1 VKSPPKERPA
11 PRSPVAV
18 PAAILAAAALT
29 AASPAL
35 ARAPDYLEVVTA
47 YAEALLEKGRDTYGE
62 ARSPLIASALD
73 RRTYRLGKHKGIPGI
88 RGGDRALGGANPMH
102 DQNLYQILH
111 ALSAITGDKKYA
123 AEADRILKWFFEN
136 CQSPATGLVAWGEHA
151 SWDFERDKLA
161 GQNRHEFFRPWVL
174 WEKCWALAPEACA
187 AYARGLWDHQIM
199 DKKTGEFSRHGRI
212 TSHGPGGKNE
222 YPRHAGFYIATWAR
236 AYERTEDPVYLTAT
250 RVLLDMYDRIRNPK
264 TGAIPCCTTPNRL
277 NIVWPESNLSL
288 AVDLWDSS
296 KLVPAELGA
305 RMVEF
310 GKRTDRMFLGLA
322 HDFSAGAHGFVSGA
336 AADTLARLTSG
347 NWTHTQLYATGYGKC
362 TDAQE
367 AMLCYLRYRQVG
379 SGGYKALVVAP
390 AVRYLKS
397 DPDPKAV
404 VYPGA
409 MGDVIW
415 LMLAAHELT
424 ARGTGRSKY
433 LDRADHFARLAL
445 SMLFDGTS
453 PLPKASSRHGH
464 YEAITRGDTL
474 MMALLKLW
482 QVRSRPT
489 LKVDLVYC
497 DR

>member
-1 VKSPPKERPA
+1 MARPA
-11 PRSPVAV
+11 PPSSPR
-18 PAAILAAAALT
+18 PC
-29 AASPAL
+29 
-35 ARAPDYLEVVTA
+35 
-47 YAEALLEKGRDTYGE
+47 
-62 ARSPLIASALD
+62 
-73 RRTYRLGKHKGIPGI
+73 I

-111 ALSAITGDKKYA
+111 ALSAITGRKKYA
-123 AEADRILKWFFEN
+123 AEADEILKWFFEN
-136 CQSPATGLVAWGEHA
+136 CQSSATGLLAWGEHA

-174 WEKCWALAPEACA
+174 WERSWELAPEACGRF
-187 AYARGLWDHQIM
+187 ARGLWDHQIM

-236 AYERTEDPVYLTAT
+236 AYERTEDEEYLKAITT
-250 RVLLDMYDRIRNPK
+250 LLDMYDRIRNPK
-264 TGAIPCCTTPNRL
+264 SGAVPCCTTPNRL

-296 KLVPAELGA
+296 KLVPAALGK

-310 GKRTDRMFLGLA
+310 GARTDRMFLGLA
-322 HDFSAGAHGFVSGA
+322 HDFGPRGHGFVSGA
-336 AADTLARLTSG
+336 NADTLTRRTSG

-362 TDAQE
+362 TDAQD
-367 AMLCYLRYRQVG
+367 AMLCYLRYRQVR
-379 SGGYKALVVAP
+379 SSGYKALAL
-390 AVRYLKS
+390 AAAARYLKT

-415 LMLAAHELT
+415 LMLTAHELT
-424 ARGTGRSKY
+424 GSKGF
-433 LDRADHFARLAL
+433 LARADHFARLGL
-445 SMLFDGTS
+445 KMLLDGTS
-453 PLPKASSRHGH
+453 PLPKASSRHDH

-474 MMALLKLW
+474 MMALLKSW
-482 QVRSRPT
+482 QVRNKPD
-489 LKVDLVYC
+489 LEVELVYC